1 MRRRFVGLALVGLA
15 GCVAGPEYVSPS
27 LDLPATWQVE
37 APWRASQPGDALDK
51 GPWWQRFA
59 DPHLSRL
66 EQQALDN
73 SPTLALANARLTQS
87 RVLLAGSQAA
97 LLPQVGLSERAARQ
111 KISANR
117 PLANYNSANFS
128 TVQNDLTVAM
138 AVNYELDLAGRVQR
152 SVEGAQ
158 ASAEQ
163 AAADFENTRLLLTAD
178 VASTYF
184 NLRAV
189 EAEIDAVGRALALQR
204 RALALL
210 GARHDLGA
218 ASGLEVAQQQ
228 ALLDGTLVQLE
239 LLRRQRGPFE
249 HALATL
255 VGVPAPGFVL
265 AADPR
270 SSEVPAVSTVPEI
283 PLGLPSDL
291 LERRPDVAAA
301 ERAVA
306 AANAQIGIA
315 SAAFFPSMTL
325 GGNLG
330 VERRELP
337 LLFNAP
343 SLLWS
348 VGVSATQALFDG
360 GRVRANVDFAR
371 AGHVAAVAGYRRVV
385 LQAMQ
390 EVEDGITGLSAL
402 ERAAAQAKLAVD
414 SATQVL
420 KMASARY
427 EGGASTYLEVISAQ
441 QGLLAAERQATQ
453 LRGQRWLT
461 AVFLFKALGGDWRRS

>member
-1 MRRRFVGLALVGLA
+1 MRRLFFGLALAGLA
-15 GCVAGPEYVSPS
+15 GCAAGPDYVRPT
-27 LDLPATWQVE
+27 LELPATWQVE

-59 DPHLSRL
+59 DATLSRL

-73 SPTLALANARLTQS
+73 SPTLALANARLAQS
-87 RVLLAGSQAA
+87 RALLSGSQAV

-138 AVNYELDLAGRVQR
+138 SVTYEVDLAGRVQR
-152 SVEGAQ
+152 TVEGAR

-163 AAADFENTRLLLTAD
+163 AAADFENTKLLLTAD
-178 VASTYF
+178 VASAYF

-189 EAEIDAVGRALALQR
+189 DAEIDAVSRALSLQR
-204 RALALL
+204 RALELIS
-210 GARHDLGA
+210 ARHDLGV
-218 ASGLEVAQQQ
+218 ASGLDVAQQQ
-228 ALLDGTLVQLE
+228 ALLDGTRVQLE

-265 AADPR
+265 AADLR
-270 SSEVPAVSTVPEI
+270 SIEVPAVPTI
-283 PLGLPSDL
+283 PIGLPSDL
-291 LERRPDVAAA
+291 LERRPDVASA
-301 ERAVA
+301 ERAMA
-306 AANAQIGIA
+306 AANAQIGVA
-315 SAAFFPSMTL
+315 SSAFFPSMTL
-325 GGNLG
+325 GANLG
-330 VERRELP
+330 TERRELP

-360 GRVRANVDFAR
+360 GRMQANVDFAR
-371 AGHVAAVAGYRRVV
+371 AGHVATVASYRRVV

-402 ERAAAQAKLAVD
+402 ERAATQAQVAVD
-414 SATQVL
+414 SASKVL
-420 KMASARY
+420 QMATARY
-427 EGGASTYLEVISAQ
+427 EGGAATSLEVITAQ
-441 QGLLAAERQATQ
+441 QALLVAERQATQ

-461 AVFLFKALGGDWRRS
+461 AVFLIKALGGDWRRA

>member
-1 MRRRFVGLALVGLA
+1 MHRLVVLALAGLA
-15 GCVAGPEYVSPS
+15 GCAAGPDYVKLR
-27 LDLPATWQVE
+27 LDLPPAWQVE

-51 GPWWQRFA
+51 GPWWQSFA
-59 DPHLSRL
+59 DPTLARL
-66 EQQALDN
+66 EQQALDS
-73 SPTLALANARLTQS
+73 SPTLALANARLAQS
-87 RVLLAGSQAA
+87 RALLASSQAA
-97 LLPQVGLSERAARQ
+97 LLPQVGLSERASRQ

-117 PLANYNSANFS
+117 PLANYNSPNFS
-128 TVQNDLTVAM
+128 TVQNDLTLAM
-138 AVNYELDLAGRVQR
+138 SVSYEVDLAGRVQR

-178 VASTYF
+178 VASAYF

-189 EAEIDAVGRALALQR
+189 DAEIDAVGRALSLQR
-204 RALALL
+204 RALALIS
-210 GARHDLGA
+210 ARRDLGA

-255 VGVPAPGFVL
+255 VGVPAPGFLL
-265 AADPR
+265 AADPGLI
-270 SSEVPAVSTVPEI
+270 EVPSVPAI

-315 SAAFFPSMTL
+315 SAAFFPSMAL

-360 GRVRANVDFAR
+360 GRMQANVDFAR

-402 ERAAAQAKLAVD
+402 ERAAAQAQVAVD
-414 SATQVL
+414 SAARVL
-420 KMASARY
+420 QMATARY
-427 EGGASTYLEVISAQ
+427 EGGASTYLEVINAQ
-441 QGLLAAERQATQ
+441 QGLLAAERQTTQ

-461 AVFLFKALGGDWRRS
+461 AVFLFKALGGDWRRG

>member
-1 MRRRFVGLALVGLA
+1 MRRLFFGLALAGLA
-15 GCVAGPEYVSPS
+15 GCAAGPDYVRPT
-27 LDLPATWQVE
+27 LDLPTTWQAE

-59 DPHLSRL
+59 DAALSRL
-66 EQQALDN
+66 EQQALAN
-73 SPTLALANARLTQS
+73 SPTLALANARLAQS
-87 RVLLAGSQAA
+87 RALLSGSQAV

-128 TVQNDLTVAM
+128 TVQNDLTLAM
-138 AVNYELDLAGRVQR
+138 SVTYEVDLAGRVQR
-152 SVEGAQ
+152 TVEGAR

-163 AAADFENTRLLLTAD
+163 AAADFENTKLLLTAD
-178 VASTYF
+178 VASAYF

-189 EAEIDAVGRALALQR
+189 DAEIDAVSRALSLQR
-204 RALALL
+204 RALELI

-218 ASGLEVAQQQ
+218 ATGLDVAQQQ
-228 ALLDGTLVQLE
+228 ALLDGTLVQLD

-255 VGVPAPGFVL
+255 VGVPAPAFAL
-265 AADPR
+265 AADLR
-270 SSEVPAVSTVPEI
+270 DIEVPAVPTI
-283 PLGLPSDL
+283 PIGLPSDL
-291 LERRPDVAAA
+291 LERRPDVASA
-301 ERAVA
+301 ERAMAV
-306 AANAQIGIA
+306 ANAQIGVA
-315 SAAFFPSMTL
+315 SSAFFPSMTL
-325 GGNLG
+325 GANLG
-330 VERRELP
+330 TERRELP

-348 VGVSATQALFDG
+348 VGVAATQALFDG
-360 GRVRANVDFAR
+360 GRMQANVDFAR
-371 AGHVAAVAGYRRVV
+371 AGHVATVASYRRVV

-402 ERAAAQAKLAVD
+402 ERAATQAQVAVD
-414 SATQVL
+414 SAAKVL
-420 KMASARY
+420 QMATARY
-427 EGGASTYLEVISAQ
+427 EGGAATTLDVISAQ
-441 QGLLAAERQATQ
+441 QALLVAERQATQ

-461 AVFLFKALGGDWRRS
+461 AVYLIKALGGDWRRS

>member
-1 MRRRFVGLALVGLA
+1 MRRLFFGLALAGLA
-15 GCVAGPEYVSPS
+15 GCATGPDYVRPT
-27 LDLPATWQVE
+27 LELPATWQVE

-59 DPHLSRL
+59 DATLSRL

-73 SPTLALANARLTQS
+73 SPTLALANARLAQS
-87 RVLLAGSQAA
+87 RALLSGSQAV

-138 AVNYELDLAGRVQR
+138 SVTYEVDLAGRVQR
-152 SVEGAQ
+152 TVEGAR

-163 AAADFENTRLLLTAD
+163 AAADFENTKLLLTAD
-178 VASTYF
+178 VASAYF

-189 EAEIDAVGRALALQR
+189 DAEIDAVSRALSLQR
-204 RALALL
+204 RALELIS
-210 GARHDLGA
+210 ARHDLGV
-218 ASGLEVAQQQ
+218 ASGLDVAQQQ
-228 ALLDGTLVQLE
+228 ALLDGTRVQLE

-265 AADPR
+265 AADLR
-270 SSEVPAVSTVPEI
+270 SIEVPAVPTI
-283 PLGLPSDL
+283 PIGLPSDL
-291 LERRPDVAAA
+291 LERRPDVASA
-301 ERAVA
+301 ERAMA
-306 AANAQIGIA
+306 AANAQIGVA
-315 SAAFFPSMTL
+315 SSAFFPSMTL
-325 GGNLG
+325 GANLG
-330 VERRELP
+330 TERRELP

-360 GRVRANVDFAR
+360 GRMQANVDFAR
-371 AGHVAAVAGYRRVV
+371 AGHVATVASYRRVV

-402 ERAAAQAKLAVD
+402 ERAATQAQVAVD
-414 SATQVL
+414 SASKVL
-420 KMASARY
+420 QMATARY
-427 EGGASTYLEVISAQ
+427 EGGAATSLEVITAQ
-441 QGLLAAERQATQ
+441 QALLVAERQATQ

-461 AVFLFKALGGDWRRS
+461 AVFLIKALGGDWRRA